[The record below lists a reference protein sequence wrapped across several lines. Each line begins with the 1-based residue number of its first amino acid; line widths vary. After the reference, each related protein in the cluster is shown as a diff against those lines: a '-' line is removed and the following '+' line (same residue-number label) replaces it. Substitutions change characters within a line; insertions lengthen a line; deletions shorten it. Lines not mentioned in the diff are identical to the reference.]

1 VKVRPWERGRAALP
15 LVSALACAACA
26 PSAIALPDAPN
37 AAQVDAVAAIYAS
50 PTGTVDAAHIQDTL
64 AAANAR
70 LADLHLDWLPD
81 LIAEGLT
88 RLAERLSDAGE
99 PIDPDAGV
107 DKDRVVIS
115 AVVNLRRICRGWS
128 DPAGAPDEA
137 TNGSVELTAV
147 VERSRLR
154 NDLWG
159 SATGCRTRLDP
170 GDASALTVNPSVSLN
185 LSIDASLDVRLYGP
199 LPRSVGEAKFLL
211 LFSGRLGTDVRAA
224 DSSFDFRVIDGH
236 FDFRLAVSDG
246 DIIVEVGA
254 TTISLRASNA
264 TLVCDLASLS
274 CQ

>member
-1 VKVRPWERGRAALP
+1 VRPLAL
-15 LVSALACAACA
+15 VLASAACA
-26 PSAIALPDAPN
+26 PSAIVLPESPN

-50 PTGTVDAAHIQDTL
+50 PTGTIDVAHIQDTL
-64 AAANAR
+64 TTANAR

-81 LIAEGLT
+81 LIAEALT

-99 PIDPDAGV
+99 PTDPDAGV
-107 DKDRVVIS
+107 APDRVVIS
-115 AVVNLRRICRGWS
+115 AAVRMKRVCRGWS

-137 TNGSVELTAV
+137 TNGSVNLTAV

-154 NDLWG
+154 NDVWG
-159 SATGCRTRLDP
+159 SAAGCRTRLEPADT
-170 GDASALTVNPSVSLN
+170 SALVVTPSVSLN
-185 LSIDASLDVRLYGP
+185 LSIDGSLDVRLYGP
-199 LPRSVGEAKFLL
+199 LPRTVGDAKFLL
-211 LFSGRLGTDVRAA
+211 LFSGRLGTDARAA

-254 TTISLRASNA
+254 TSISLRASNA